1 MNSIHRLLY
10 LTKINYH
17 LLICFL
23 LPFFI
28 STVGLGQEDQKQP
41 NIVFFFVDD
50 MGIKDLSCYG
60 SDFHQSP
67 NIDKLASTG
76 MKFTNAYA
84 ACTVCSPS
92 RAALMTGQYPARLR
106 ITDWIDGWFMPY
118 ASMKIP
124 EWQLFLPSESK
135 TLPEEL
141 RKNGYKTIH
150 VGKWHLGDEEKDWPL
165 SHGFDVN
172 IGGWKAGSPAT
183 NKGSYF
189 SPYNNPTLADGE
201 KGEFLTDR
209 LVKEAIHQIEIAKEK
224 PFYLQFNFYNVH
236 TPLQAKPEK
245 VKKYQ
250 SLIGK
255 GEGGKHHQ
263 NPTYAAMVEHVD
275 DAVGQIIEKLENE
288 GLIDNTIIVLSSDNG
303 GLELKAN
310 KKGRKPKSNYPYRTG
325 KGNFY
330 EGGVRVPMIVKWKG
344 KVIQAESD
352 VPMMTID
359 FMPTLLSLT
368 STKYKKKAVDGV
380 DLSQV
385 LTKKESID
393 RTLFWHYPHYHI
405 QGAEPYSAVLK
416 GRWKFYRIYGKKD
429 ELYDLSKDIGEASN
443 VIDENEDVAIEME
456 KELKHWLK
464 KTNAQLPV
472 KNPHFNPEKE
482 KKTKPYKLRN
492 QFWQ

>member
-1 MNSIHRLLY
+1 M
-10 LTKINYH
+10 
-17 LLICFL
+17 
-23 LPFFI
+23 PD
-28 STVGLGQEDQKQP
+28 VGLGQVVNDQP

-50 MGIKDLSCYG
+50 MGISDLSCYG

-67 NIDKLASTG
+67 NIDKLANTG
-76 MKFTNAYA
+76 MRFTNAYA

-150 VGKWHLGDEEKDWPL
+150 VGKWHLGDNEKDWPL

-189 SPYNNPTLADGE
+189 SPYNNQTLADGK
-201 KGEFLTDR
+201 KGEYLTDR
-209 LVKEAIHQIEIAKEK
+209 LVKEAIQQIENSKEQ

-245 VKKYQ
+245 VEKYQ
-250 SLIGK
+250 HLIENGK
-255 GEGGKHHQ
+255 GGKHHQ

-275 DAVGQIIEKLENE
+275 DAVGQIVDKLEKE
-288 GLIDNTIIVLSSDNG
+288 GILDNTIIVLSSDNG
-303 GLELKAN
+303 GLELKTN
-310 KKGRKPKSNYPYRTG
+310 KKGRKPKSNYPYRAG

-330 EGGVRVPMIVKWKG
+330 EGGVRVPMIVKWVGHIPK
-344 KVIQAESD
+344 AESD
-352 VPMMTID
+352 VPAMTID

-368 STKYKKKAVDGV
+368 STKYKKKTVDGV
-380 DLSQV
+380 DLRQV
-385 LTKKESID
+385 LTQKEKID

-416 GRWKFYRIYGKKD
+416 GRWKYYRIYGQRN
-429 ELYDLSKDIGEASN
+429 ELYDLSNDIGEANN
-443 VIDENEDVAIEME
+443 VIDKYEEVANEME
-456 KELKHWLK
+456 KELNRWLK
-464 KTNAQLPV
+464 QTKAQLPEA
-472 KNPHFNPEKE
+472 NPYFDPMKE
-482 KKTKPYKLRN
+482 KKTKPYNLRD